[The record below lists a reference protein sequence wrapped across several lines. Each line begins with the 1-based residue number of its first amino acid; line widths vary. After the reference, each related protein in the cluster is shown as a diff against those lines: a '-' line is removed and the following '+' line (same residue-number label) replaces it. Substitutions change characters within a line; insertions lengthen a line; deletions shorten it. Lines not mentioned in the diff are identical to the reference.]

1 MHDEQEG
8 QHFNACSQHT
18 ETGVGG
24 SAGAQTPPGG
34 RAQTLHFQRRED
46 LTGGLLS
53 GTSDKSA
60 RTPVSVSSPR
70 GQPTPFRLQTPSK
83 TGARRRACA
92 CRAPAWLLPWWD
104 APHGCQPWLRPHSG
118 NSPQNQILGFR
129 PRRGGRSAT
138 LRAMTEDLIHVR
150 GGTFLLRC
158 PGRILSWG
166 PDSSRCLSVL
176 SVLAASADLV
186 HTGSL
191 TGLPLGTS
199 LCSLSLLDAPFPT
212 EGPRTFP

>member
-1 MHDEQEG
+1 MG
-8 QHFNACSQHT
+8 PATRAPGPRSPSPAL
-18 ETGVGG
+18 VGNPHP
-24 SAGAQTPPGG
+24 SDCRHPP
-34 RAQTLHFQRRED
+34 RRERGD
-46 LTGGLLS
+46 E
-53 GTSDKSA
+53 
-60 RTPVSVSSPR
+60 PVRAGPR
-70 GQPTPFRLQTPSK
+70 
-83 TGARRRACA
+83 
-92 CRAPAWLLPWWD
+92 LPWWD

-138 LRAMTEDLIHVR
+138 LRAMTEDLIRVR

-166 PDSSRCLSVL
+166 PDGSRCLSVL

-212 EGPRTFP
+212 EGPRTFPYGPEHTSQPGMQN